1 MKKLLLILTFVFAVS
16 LSFAQHGRYET
27 DIFGTLL
34 FKSNKDSYSASLEK
48 NVFGDLVFSDSRK
61 NHEKFENKYLGRFMP
76 GILNSKDAQQKFFQ
90 ELIWQ
95 NRNSEGYESFYSIDI
110 FGTIITKDN
119 RGNERESGTD
129 IFGHEFVR
137 DKSKGSTSS
146 IKRNIHGDLEYT
158 EDGNQATLRKDIF
171 DKWSYS
177 DSFGNRVE
185 FSSRTWN
192 RILNRLGSEKEI
204 LWYFVDQFFYD

>member
-192 RILNRLGSEKEI
+192 RILNR
-204 LWYFVDQFFYD
+204 

>member
-1 MKKLLLILTFVFAVS
+1 
-16 LSFAQHGRYET
+16 
-27 DIFGTLL
+27 
-34 FKSNKDSYSASLEK
+34 
-48 NVFGDLVFSDSRK
+48 
-61 NHEKFENKYLGRFMP
+61 
-76 GILNSKDAQQKFFQ
+76 
-90 ELIWQ
+90 
-95 NRNSEGYESFYSIDI
+95 
-110 FGTIITKDN
+110 
-119 RGNERESGTD
+119 
-129 IFGHEFVR
+129 VR

-185 FSSRTWN
+185 FSSRTWD